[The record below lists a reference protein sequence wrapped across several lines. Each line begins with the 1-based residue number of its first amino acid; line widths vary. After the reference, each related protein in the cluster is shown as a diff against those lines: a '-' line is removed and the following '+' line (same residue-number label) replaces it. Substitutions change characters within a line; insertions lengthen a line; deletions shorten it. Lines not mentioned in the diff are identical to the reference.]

1 VLATRLRE
9 GRQTRD
15 LGTYVP
21 NQLAMTLPGLFNFGN
36 TSAVGWRAGY
46 APSRRLRGVQQ
57 HAAQRGALEHGA
69 ALSSQYGVCGYASA
83 LADSWE

>member
-21 NQLAMTLPGLFNFGN
+21 NQLAMTLPGLFNFEN
-36 TSAVGWRAGY
+36 TSAVG
-46 APSRRLRGVQQ
+46 
-57 HAAQRGALEHGA
+57 
-69 ALSSQYGVCGYASA
+69 
-83 LADSWE
+83 